1 MNTSTLI
8 FLDEQAPMEPI
19 EIKKHISND
28 TDVPTLLRILARTDA
43 YRSLKVLLELV
54 KHKDQVR
61 IALFAAKSIEY
72 LDTENPGAE
81 CLALVERWLKGEK
94 VTKEQLEKA
103 ARTAYAAGAAAYAAW
118 AAAYAAWAAA
128 DAAYAASAASAAAN
142 AAWAARADA
151 ASAARADA
159 KYQEILEYGIGL
171 LE

>member
-28 TDVPTLLRILARTDA
+28 TDVPTLLRILARTSA
-43 YRSLKVLLELV
+43 PRSLNILLELLE
-54 KHKDQVR
+54 HKDQVR

-72 LDTENPGAE
+72 LDTEHVGAE
-81 CLALVERWLKGEK
+81 CLALVEQWLKGEK
-94 VTKEQLEKA
+94 VTKEQLEEA
-103 ARTAYAAGAAAYAAW
+103 ADDASDAYAAW
-118 AAAYAAWAAA
+118 AAAN
-128 DAAYAASAASAAAN
+128 AAYG
-142 AAWAARADA
+142 
-151 ASAARADA
+151 A

>member
-19 EIKKHISND
+19 EIKKHISID

-43 YRSLKVLLELV
+43 YRSLNILLELV
-54 KHKDQVR
+54 KHKDKVR

-72 LDTENPGAE
+72 LDTKHVGAE

-94 VTKEQLEKA
+94 VTKEQFEK
-103 ARTAYAAGAAAYAAW
+103 
-118 AAAYAAWAAA
+118 
-128 DAAYAASAASAAAN
+128 AASAASAANWAAAYAAASAAN
-142 AAWAARADA
+142 ASAWAARAA
-151 ASAARADA
+151 ADDA

-171 LE
+171 LK